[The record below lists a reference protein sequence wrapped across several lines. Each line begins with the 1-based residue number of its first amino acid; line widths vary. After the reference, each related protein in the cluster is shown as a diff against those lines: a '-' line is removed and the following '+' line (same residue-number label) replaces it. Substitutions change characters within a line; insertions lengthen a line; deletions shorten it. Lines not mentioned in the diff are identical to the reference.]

1 MIQAHALLSLSL
13 EDVPNTLVRLSFMY
27 TNDPYH
33 EYKGV
38 SRVAV
43 ALELVPSHRH
53 GNDHL
58 QFAFPNETQPL
69 YNAGEASTK
78 TNAFLTDV
86 LRDEQNRGLTYHV
99 STPRRHSSCSKA
111 VVKVAGDEEA
121 SS

>member
-1 MIQAHALLSLSL
+1 M
-13 EDVPNTLVRLSFMY
+13 
-27 TNDPYH
+27 
-33 EYKGV
+33 
-38 SRVAV
+38 SRVV
-43 ALELVPSHRH
+43 ELVPSHRH

-58 QFAFPNETQPL
+58 HF
-69 YNAGEASTK
+69 GEASTK
-78 TNAFLTDV
+78 TNAFLADV